1 LRALPGT
8 SVTTVRCT
16 LDGRK
21 NSGRLSMVA
30 AEVPSPS
37 GQESRRR
44 LVRRR
49 RGRWLGGVCAGLAE
63 SFGMNPGWLRAA
75 FVLGVLFHG
84 ASVGVYLLAWICT
97 PLEPAD
103 DAAGEENKSELR
115 GVLIGLVAIGA
126 LIFASVLGRGT
137 WVGWTV
143 VLAPFVIAFGCVAL
157 RRGSGL
163 DRAAMLG
170 AGLVLTGAI
179 AVANYD
185 LVLHDRVVRPIDS
198 MDMIK
203 LTNLTNAFSDVT
215 IDVSDFPTTGYPVE
229 ARAIFGDVTVVLP
242 KDARIKLDTTLVFS
256 DVESSGREIGG
267 TIPFGSAGTWEGPS
281 GSDAIRVHVFSAFGS
296 VKVVRA
302 ED

>member
-1 LRALPGT
+1 
-8 SVTTVRCT
+8 
-16 LDGRK
+16 
-21 NSGRLSMVA
+21 MVA
-30 AEVPSPS
+30 AEIPNPS
-37 GQESRRR
+37 GEEHPRR
-44 LVRRR
+44 LVRKRR
-49 RGRWLGGVCAGLAE
+49 ECLGGVCAGLAE
-63 SFGMNPGWLRAA
+63 SFGINPGWLRAA
-75 FVLGVLFHG
+75 FVLGVFFYG
-84 ASVGVYLLAWICT
+84 AGVGVYLLAWICI

-103 DAAGEENKSELR
+103 DAAVEKSKRQLR
-115 GVLIGLVAIGA
+115 GVLAGLVAIGA
-126 LIFASVLGRGT
+126 LIFAYVNGSGT
-137 WVGWTV
+137 WVGSTV

-163 DRAAMLG
+163 ERAAMVG
-170 AGLVLTGAI
+170 AGLVLSGAI

-185 LVLHDRVVRPIDS
+185 LVLFDRVVRPVHS
-198 MDMIK
+198 TDMMK

-229 ARAIFGDVTVVLP
+229 ARAVFGDVTVILP
-242 KDARIKLDTTLVFS
+242 KDARIKLDSTLVFS

-281 GSDAIRVHVFSAFGS
+281 GSDPIRVHVFSAFGS